1 MNRDNWYAQY
11 QLGLSFYTRGD
22 VRQAKEH
29 LFASNSIKENPWAL
43 HALAVS
49 ALESG
54 REKEAASYITAGYTY
69 RKHDLSYVKET
80 WKILLLCRSYDTV
93 IALYELLP
101 EEFKEE
107 SRLRFGYLKALSCTG
122 REKEVL
128 EVLDQTDFVLDDLR
142 EGETALGALWH
153 SVYKKVHG
161 EDGELPQRYR
171 FDAAR

>member
-1 MNRDNWYAQY
+1 MGQGGEQDTHCSL
-11 QLGLSFYTRGD
+11 LGPWSCKSLSQRHWAAGAGAGSRRG
-22 VRQAKEH
+22 RGCSQ
-29 LFASNSIKENPWAL
+29 
-43 HALAVS
+43 
-49 ALESG
+49 
-54 REKEAASYITAGYTY
+54 
-69 RKHDLSYVKET
+69 
-80 WKILLLCRSYDTV
+80 ILLLCRSYDTV

-101 EEFKEE
+101 EEFREE
-107 SRLRFGYLKALSCTG
+107 SRLRFGYLKALSYTG